1 MRILLISIL
10 ALVLAGCKADQDG
23 HVSHDGRIELNPP
36 PEEMGPSQI
45 EKVYFTVLAGES
57 RAMTGV
63 VNDSSFSLGVV
74 KSDVHQGAEFK
85 AEIFLNP
92 RDRSGVRRIEVV
104 TDDGSSRIDAPCDTG
119 YCSLDI
125 SALLE
130 EQSCGDETFVA
141 LTHSDEVTFVV
152 HKTDE
157 STQEFTF
164 HFEPLCEAT
173 VAKTRIIERNI
184 ASVHGLSP
192 MLWTI
197 FVSILT
203 SLGVLIFILRRFKSP
218 KP

>member
-10 ALVLAGCKADQDG
+10 ALVLAGCKIDQDG
-23 HVSHDGRIELNPP
+23 HIGQDGRIELTQP
-36 PEEMGPSQI
+36 PEDFGPSQI
-45 EKVYFTVLAGES
+45 EKVYFSVVAGEA

-63 VNDSSFSLGVV
+63 ASASSFSLGVV
-74 KSDVHQGAEFK
+74 KSEIHQGTEFK
-85 AEIFLNP
+85 AEIFLSP
-92 RDRSGVRRIEVV
+92 RDRIGVRRIEVT
-104 TDDGSSRIDAPCDTG
+104 TDDGTSRIDAPCDSG
-119 YCSLDI
+119 YCALDI

-141 LTHSDEVTFVV
+141 LTHSDDVFFVV

-173 VAKTRIIERNI
+173 VAKTRIGERNI
-184 ASVHGLSP
+184 ASVQDLRPWLS
-192 MLWTI
+192 TI
-197 FVSILT
+197 FVSILI
-203 SLGVLIFILRRFKSP
+203 SVCVLIFIFRRFRSP